1 MRSYSTPEV
10 EVYLHLGKRVGN
22 KKMITKNSNNTISFS
37 IFSQFPELLCVMSTR
52 KLGNLNVGKSPIENA
67 EPLLKEYG
75 LKLDQLVVMN
85 QVHGVNVGVV
95 TVNSGNTIISQTD
108 ALMTKA
114 KNLFLSVNTADCV
127 PFFFY
132 DPVKKNVATAHAGWK
147 GTLGKIA
154 EHVVKK
160 LQALGSDPQNIYVA
174 IGPHIGGCC
183 YDVSLERAELFR
195 QQFHGTSVAF
205 FSENKWYLDLG
216 LANKI
221 QLKESGVLP
230 EHIDTPITC
239 TSCQNDVFF
248 SYRKEN
254 KNTYGEMLGI
264 IGVRG

>member
-1 MRSYSTPEV
+1 
-10 EVYLHLGKRVGN
+10 
-22 KKMITKNSNNTISFS
+22 MIIKNSNNTISFS
-37 IFSQFPELLCVMSTR
+37 LFAQFPKLICVMSTR
-52 KLGNLNVGKSPIENA
+52 KWGNLTVGKSPIKNA

-75 LKLDQLVVMN
+75 LKLDQLVEMN
-85 QVHGVNVGVV
+85 QVHGVNIGVV
-95 TVNSGNTIISQTD
+95 TIKDRNTIMSQTD
-108 ALMTKA
+108 ALMTQT

-127 PFFFY
+127 PLFFY

-160 LQALGSDPQNIYVA
+160 LQALGSEPGNIYVA

-183 YDVSLERAELFR
+183 YDVPVERAGLFR
-195 QQFHGTSVAF
+195 QQFNDVPVAF
-205 FSENKWYLDLG
+205 FSENRWYLDLG
-216 LANKI
+216 LANKL
-221 QLKESGVLP
+221 QLKKSGVL
-230 EHIDTPITC
+230 EVHIDAPITC
-239 TSCQNDVFF
+239 TSCQNDLFF